1 MRTDETNRP
10 LRLRVHCFKC
20 SEGCLHLE
28 YGNLTFTFSPEQFL
42 AFSEV
47 ITESRRLLLEE
58 CAAAGGAEPFV
69 PTDSFVM

>member
-1 MRTDETNRP
+1 MRTSELSSTQ
-10 LRLRVHCFKC
+10 RLRVHCFKC

-58 CAAAGGAEPFV
+58 RDAKAESFMPA
-69 PTDSFVM
+69 DAFVM

>member
-1 MRTDETNRP
+1 MKTHELNGTQ
-10 LRLRVHCFKC
+10 RLRVNCFKC

-58 CAAAGGAEPFV
+58 RNANAETFMPA
-69 PTDSFVM
+69 DAFVM

>member
-1 MRTDETNRP
+1 MRTNEPDGP
-10 LRLRVHCFKC
+10 LRLRVNCFKC

-58 CAAAGGAEPFV
+58 RTTNAETFV
-69 PTDSFVM
+69 PADAFVM